1 MTFIPPFPDLDLR
14 YPLSST
20 AFYNESREI
29 SLKRSALLDRRT
41 SATGVSKA
49 TSILRAFT
57 AAMDGWLINPTATYT
72 CSAPQPAS
80 ASLHSIR
87 IFHPES
93 QDSRFPPHDNI
104 PHVRGRLNGG
114 NVFQR
119 NVHQTGERDERSGN
133 VVVPV
138 VVQQHTANEE
148 IDCVVTR

>member
-80 ASLHSIR
+80 ASLHSIS
-87 IFHPES
+87 IFI
-93 QDSRFPPHDNI
+93 QNRKTRDTLLIITYLMFA
-104 PHVRGRLNGG
+104 GG
-114 NVFQR
+114 SMEGTYSSAMYTR
-119 NVHQTGERDERSGN
+119 
-133 VVVPV
+133 PV
-138 VVQQHTANEE
+138 SA
-148 IDCVVTR
+148 TREAGM